1 MISENFARD
10 SFILLAKPKK
20 LNKYNM
26 IKPIYL
32 VGKTQKAQ
40 PIHYAQTYLPCWRNP
55 RAQQTHQK
63 PIATWRN
70 HKPIATWHY

>member
-1 MISENFARD
+1 
-10 SFILLAKPKK
+10 
-20 LNKYNM
+20 M

-40 PIHYAQTYLPCWRNP
+40 QIHYAQSYLPCWQNP

-63 PIATWRN
+63 PIATW
-70 HKPIATWHY
+70 HHQKPIATWHY